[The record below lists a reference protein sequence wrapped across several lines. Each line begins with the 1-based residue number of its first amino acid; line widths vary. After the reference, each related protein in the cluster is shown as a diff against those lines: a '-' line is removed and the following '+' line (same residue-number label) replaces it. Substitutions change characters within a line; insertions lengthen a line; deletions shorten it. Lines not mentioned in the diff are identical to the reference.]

1 MVSIIGGKDYE
12 TSRCFNESLGLEFG
26 VVVLKM
32 RRMDSSGA

>member
-12 TSRCFNESLGLEFG
+12 ISRCFNGKFG

-32 RRMDSSGA
+32 RRMDSSVA